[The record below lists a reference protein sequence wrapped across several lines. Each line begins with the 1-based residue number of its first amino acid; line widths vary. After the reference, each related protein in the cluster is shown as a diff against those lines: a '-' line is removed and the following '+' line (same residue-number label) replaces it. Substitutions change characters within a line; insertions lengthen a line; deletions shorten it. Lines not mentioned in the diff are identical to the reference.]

1 MWHNMSTRLPTTEL
15 HIFITKLSS
24 LLLCNICI
32 DICSPRPPLT
42 KLEAFV
48 PQILLTMGMTGGQIR
63 QLILKFPIFRPN

>member
-1 MWHNMSTRLPTTEL
+1 MGGRQL
-15 HIFITKLSS
+15 LSS
-24 LLLCNICI
+24 IYLSLNYLPSILWNICI

-48 PQILLTMGMTGGQIR
+48 PQIPLTIGMTGGQIR